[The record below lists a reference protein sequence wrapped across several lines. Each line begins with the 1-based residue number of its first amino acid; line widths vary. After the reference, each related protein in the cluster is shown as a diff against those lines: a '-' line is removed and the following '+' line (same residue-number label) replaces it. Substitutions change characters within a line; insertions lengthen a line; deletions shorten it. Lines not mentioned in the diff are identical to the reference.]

1 MNILEMSE
9 QWVSAWV
16 KQKGDSKCI
25 PCKSLRDLIL
35 VHLDTNKKVDVFA
48 LSIYRLMIFPRA
60 LGYVDKVVTD
70 LFDRPNKRVTPVPE
84 ILAETFKSLSAC

>member
-1 MNILEMSE
+1 MGLSVG
-9 QWVSAWV
+9 QT
-16 KQKGDSKCI
+16 KGDSKCI